1 MHVSKAKAQSEP
13 LILQGRVRAGC
24 GCGARCCWIAGQSLG
39 SQTGGTT
46 NLVGQARLVTCQNRN
61 SDRQCGSKFAFEFIQ
76 SSVWVIIK
84 TQIGP
89 TTATGGERRETF
101 PQTILVQPQRIFIHR
116 STDPGATTQRSRS
129 IQDPSVQPRAEP
141 QPLHE
146 KPEKWNVASACLQS
160 ESGPSRRRTIS
171 MERSSNNDVHCGQR
185 RTSDRQLLR

>member
-1 MHVSKAKAQSEP
+1 MLLDRRPVLGLTNRWDDKFGRTSSIGNLSKQK
-13 LILQGRVRAGC
+13 LC
-24 GCGARCCWIAGQSLG
+24 
-39 SQTGGTT
+39 
-46 NLVGQARLVTCQNRN
+46 
-61 SDRQCGSKFAFEFIQ
+61 RQCGSKFAFEFIQ

-116 STDPGATTQRSRS
+116 STDPGATTQSSRS

-141 QPLHE
+141 QPWHE

-171 MERSSNNDVHCGQR
+171 MEWSSNNDVHFGQR